1 MRKSYFEGL
10 DGLGCSRRFER
21 AVERK
26 FGAKVQMADK
36 DYYKILGVDKNAS
49 SADIKRAYRK
59 LAMKYHP
66 DHAKDDKSA
75 EEKFKRISEAY
86 AVLSDEEKRKQYDT
100 YGSADFQQRFS
111 QEDIFRNFDF
121 GDIFREFGF
130 GGRGFSTGDGGFRFA
145 FGGGSPFGGRR
156 TQQPAPKGSDLV
168 YELPLTLR
176 EVVSGTTK
184 NISFQHRG
192 RSENISVKIPKGMTA
207 GKKLRLAGKGE
218 PSPYRGPAGDLYIK
232 SVVVDDPLFKAEG
245 NDLSIEREI
254 KLTEAVLGTQITV
267 PTLDGKE
274 MTLKIPP
281 GTRHK
286 TKMRLSGLGLPQM
299 KGGAR
304 GDLYVV
310 VHVSI
315 PRRLSAEQKKLM
327 LQLVDL
333 GL

>member
-1 MRKSYFEGL
+1 
-10 DGLGCSRRFER
+10 
-21 AVERK
+21 
-26 FGAKVQMADK
+26 MAE
-36 DYYKILGVDKNAS
+36 DYYKILGVDKKAS
-49 SADIKRAYRK
+49 SSDIKKAYRK

-66 DHAKDDKSA
+66 DHAKDDKAA
-75 EEKFKRISEAY
+75 EDKFKKISEAY

-121 GDIFREFGF
+121 SDIFREFGF
-130 GGRGFSTGDGGFRFA
+130 GGRGFSTGDGGFRFS

-156 TQQPAPKGSDLV
+156 AQQAAPKGSDLV
-168 YELPLTLR
+168 YELPLTVRDVAL
-176 EVVSGTTK
+176 GTTK
-184 NISFQHRG
+184 NIAFQHQG
-192 RSENISVKIPKGMTA
+192 RTENISVKIPKGMIA
-207 GKKLRLAGKGE
+207 GKKLRLSGKGE
-218 PSPYRGPAGDLYIK
+218 ASPYGGPAGDLYIK
-232 SVVVDDPLFKAEG
+232 SVLVDDPQYQVDG
-245 NDLSIEREI
+245 HDLYLNREI
-254 KLTEAVLGTQITV
+254 KFTEAVFGTQISV

-299 KGGAR
+299 KGDAA

-310 VHVSI
+310 VLVEM
-315 PRRLSAEQKKLM
+315 PRQLTTEQTRLM
-327 LQLVDL
+327 RQLADT